1 MALTV
6 TFTGRTDLP
15 TPVPSAAYKIWS
27 YRIQATGVGEL
38 PVGRRIALGLPGDVE
53 VLSPSLYPNVPQ
65 LAGTFVE
72 RDVSL
77 TRQYVGRV
85 ITVAGPQT
93 VSFVAYES
101 ETTREVFLV
110 RASPGQPWASLPYT
124 IGEVGNPNH
133 VQLLAAP

>member
-27 YRIQATGVGEL
+27 YRIQATGAGEL

-72 RDVSL
+72 RDLSL

-85 ITVAGPQT
+85 IAATGPQT

-101 ETTREVFLV
+101 ETTVRCFWSGPSLV
-110 RASPGQPWASLPYT
+110 SRGRHCPIRS
-124 IGEVGNPNH
+124 VR
-133 VQLLAAP
+133 LAAPPTMCRS